1 MSQEGKSIAI
11 DPDKMNAFLEKVIA
25 DFGAS
30 LSSMF
35 GYIGQRLG
43 LYEALTDSDDLTTAS
58 SPIQR
63 APMSDVF
70 ANG

>member
-43 LYEALTDSDDLTTAS
+43 LYEALRD
-58 SPIQR
+58 
-63 APMSDVF
+63 
-70 ANG
+70 